1 MAERTYVRA
10 AIDLDAIGRKLMEL
24 EPDRVTL
31 AEVLDALKPKL
42 AAQHARG
49 VSLEKIRDVLRESGL
64 RVSLSRLR
72 ELLKRDGDEEDALAA
87 ESNEG
92 QPGAADG
99 AGSALE
105 GS

>member
-24 EPDRVTL
+24 EPDRMTL
-31 AEVLDALKPKL
+31 AEALDELKPKL

-49 VSLEKIRDVLRESGL
+49 VTLAKMRDLLREDGL
-64 RVSLSRLR
+64 TVSVRRLR
-72 ELLKRDGDEEDALAA
+72 ELLTSDGGSENVPAA

-92 QPGAADG
+92 RARAADG

>member
-31 AEVLDALKPKL
+31 AEALHELKPKL

-49 VSLEKIRDVLRESGL
+49 VSLEKIRDVLRENGL
-64 RVSLSRLR
+64 TVSVRRLR
-72 ELLKRDGDEEDALAA
+72 ELLKSDGEAEDALAA
-87 ESNEG
+87 ESKEG
-92 QPGAADG
+92 RTRAADG